1 MAKKT
6 ADSNKKPFAAQ
17 VREAIKNLDATTK
30 AIRKSEFKIADFQSP
45 LDNPAERIKR
55 EYITEMNRQFDELFK
70 QTREYNLRIFGK
82 FVECSQALSRIPNLA
97 IDATKVRTDDTRIP
111 SSIEVYTHCF
121 QMRGKVP
128 VEVVLTF
135 TTNAKLYQ
143 MPSDRPKIILHAC
156 VGDCDKF
163 PVWTD
168 FFLEYGP
175 TSSVEKLPEQY
186 EAEMQKAL
194 VKLAK
199 LEADQKA
206 RIKLGK
212 TGEGNRKTKSNKQK
226 QGTTND

>member
-1 MAKKT
+1 MATKT
-6 ADSNKKPFAAQ
+6 TDSNKKPFLVQ
-17 VREAIKNLDATTK
+17 IREAIKNLDATNK

-45 LDNPAERIKR
+45 IDNPAERIKR
-55 EYITEMNRQFDELFK
+55 EYIVEMDRQFEELFK
-70 QTREYNLRIFGK
+70 QTREYNLRLFDK
-82 FVECSQALSRIPNLA
+82 FIECSQALTRIPNLA

-111 SSIEVYTHCF
+111 SFNEVYTHCF

-135 TTNAKLYQ
+135 TTKAKLYQ
-143 MPSDRPKIILHAC
+143 MPSDRPKITLHAC
-156 VGDCDKF
+156 VGDCDKY

-175 TSSVEKLPEQY
+175 SSFVEKLPEQY

-194 VKLAK
+194 AKLTK
-199 LEADQKA
+199 LEAEQKA
-206 RIKLGK
+206 LVKLGK
-212 TGEGNRKTKSNKQK
+212 PGTKTNKQK

>member
-1 MAKKT
+1 MTKKT
-6 ADSNKKPFAAQ
+6 TDSNKKKPFVAQ
-17 VREAIKNLDATTK
+17 IREAIKSLDATTK

-55 EYITEMNRQFDELFK
+55 EYTVEMNRQFDELFK
-70 QTREYNLRIFGK
+70 QTREYNLRLFDK

-97 IDATKVRTDDTRIP
+97 IDATKVRTDDTQIP
-111 SSIEVYTHCF
+111 PSNGVYTHCF

-128 VEVVLTF
+128 VEVVLSF
-135 TTNAKLYQ
+135 TAKAKLYQ
-143 MPSDRPKIILHAC
+143 MPSDWPKIKLHAC
-156 VGDCDKF
+156 VGDCDKY

-175 TSSVEKLPEQY
+175 ASSVKKLPEHY

-199 LEADQKA
+199 LEEEHS
-206 RIKLGK
+206 K
-212 TGEGNRKTKSNKQK
+212 TRNHA
-226 QGTTND
+226 

>member
-6 ADSNKKPFAAQ
+6 ADSNKKPFLVQ
-17 VREAIKNLDATTK
+17 IREAIKNLDATNK

-45 LDNPAERIKR
+45 IDNPAERIKR
-55 EYITEMNRQFDELFK
+55 EYIVEMDRQFEELFK
-70 QTREYNLRIFGK
+70 QTREYNLRLFDK
-82 FVECSQALSRIPNLA
+82 FIECSQALTRIPDLA

-111 SSIEVYTHCF
+111 SFNEVYTHCF

-135 TTNAKLYQ
+135 TTKAKLYQ
-143 MPSDRPKIILHAC
+143 MPSDRPKITLHAC
-156 VGDCDKF
+156 VGDCDKY

-175 TSSVEKLPEQY
+175 SSSVEKLPEQY

-194 VKLAK
+194 AKLAK

-206 RIKLGK
+206 LVKLGK
-212 TGEGNRKTKSNKQK
+212 PGTKSNKQK

>member
-1 MAKKT
+1 MTKKT
-6 ADSNKKPFAAQ
+6 TDSNKKKPFVAQ
-17 VREAIKNLDATTK
+17 VREAIKSLDATTK

-55 EYITEMNRQFDELFK
+55 EYIVEMNRQFDELFK
-70 QTREYNLRIFGK
+70 QTREYNLRLFGK
-82 FVECSQALSRIPNLA
+82 FIECSQALTRIQNLA

-111 SSIEVYTHCF
+111 AKIEVYTQCF

-128 VEVVLTF
+128 VEVVLSF
-135 TTNAKLYQ
+135 TTKAKLYQ
-143 MPSDRPKIILHAC
+143 MPSDRPKITLHAC
-156 VGDCDKF
+156 VGDCDKY

-186 EAEMQKAL
+186 EAEMQKAI

-199 LEADQKA
+199 LDE
-206 RIKLGK
+206 
-212 TGEGNRKTKSNKQK
+212 EHRKTKSNK
-226 QGTTND
+226 